1 MQRNHILPSEKMKY
15 TVHDCRPEDVK
26 FKNRS
31 KLYDTSVLS
40 TVLSKTK
47 HSLNSVIYDKY
58 LTQSENADEPLNQ
71 SEFNR
76 IYDKFDSKLDLNKR
90 DEKL

>member
-1 MQRNHILPSEKMKY
+1 
-15 TVHDCRPEDVK
+15 
-26 FKNRS
+26 
-31 KLYDTSVLS
+31 
-40 TVLSKTK
+40 
-47 HSLNSVIYDKY
+47 